1 MPFEEAEV
9 LEKNK
14 PFIFENMKTIKT
26 IRFMDKNEEELA
38 AIDGAKQVSES
49 AVPGKPAIMFFWARY
64 RKSSRDFESHK
75 KAWSNHQE

>member
-38 AIDGAKQVSES
+38 TIDGAKQVSES
-49 AVPGKPAIMFFWARY
+49 AVPGKPAIMFF
-64 RKSSRDFESHK
+64 
-75 KAWSNHQE
+75 